1 MLITSISCICSSQVP
16 VNENEKLN
24 FFFWTFQMEE
34 RRRQVQ
40 EDHEREYQK
49 ALVEIKDD
57 IREKDGDEMI
67 ETMKDEIRDWF
78 QNDK

>member
-1 MLITSISCICSSQVP
+1 
-16 VNENEKLN
+16 
-24 FFFWTFQMEE
+24 MEE

-40 EDHEREYQK
+40 EDHELEYQK
-49 ALVEIKDD
+49 ALVEIKED
-57 IREKDGDEMI
+57 IREKEGDEMI

>member
-1 MLITSISCICSSQVP
+1 
-16 VNENEKLN
+16 
-24 FFFWTFQMEE
+24 MEE

-40 EDHEREYQK
+40 EEHEHLYEK

-67 ETMKDEIRDWF
+67 ENMKDEIRDWF
-78 QNDK
+78 QSEK

>member
-1 MLITSISCICSSQVP
+1 
-16 VNENEKLN
+16 
-24 FFFWTFQMEE
+24 MEE

>member
-1 MLITSISCICSSQVP
+1 
-16 VNENEKLN
+16 
-24 FFFWTFQMEE
+24 
-34 RRRQVQ
+34 
-40 EDHEREYQK
+40 
-49 ALVEIKDD
+49 LVEIKDD